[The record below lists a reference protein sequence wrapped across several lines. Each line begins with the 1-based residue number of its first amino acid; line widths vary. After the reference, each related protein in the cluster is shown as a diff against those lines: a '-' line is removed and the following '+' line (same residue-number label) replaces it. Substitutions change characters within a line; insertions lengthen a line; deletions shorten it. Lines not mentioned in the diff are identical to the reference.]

1 MLWPLMLLLL
11 RLHEHDNDEDWLFA
25 FSLPCT
31 HTHTASHSQL
41 STHRRIPIGFDV
53 CSMQLCLFYSLAHC
67 VCDARLYTENEYK
80 RSISEF
86 EAGLWFRTT
95 DDGNGDDTEK
105 NTRKINELWTIT
117 HALPPEHN
125 MANTREKKHGSR
137 EWFAILYFLCRS
149 MRKIVVH
156 LLCKVNKLRNMRK
169 THTQQSQRAFLHR
182 T

>member
-1 MLWPLMLLLL
+1 
-11 RLHEHDNDEDWLFA
+11 
-25 FSLPCT
+25 
-31 HTHTASHSQL
+31 
-41 STHRRIPIGFDV
+41 
-53 CSMQLCLFYSLAHC
+53 MQLCLFYSLAHC

-125 MANTREKKHGSR
+125 MANTREKT
-137 EWFAILYFLCRS
+137 WLTWMI
-149 MRKIVVH
+149 
-156 LLCKVNKLRNMRK
+156 RNPLFSVSVYAKNR
-169 THTQQSQRAFLHR
+169 RAFALQSE
-182 T
+182 